1 MEPIREIKG
10 GNIVEFV
17 GRAAGYAPSKE
28 EHAELLTTLKKESVQ
43 IEKEIKHKKKQQ
55 KKLGT
60 DILRLTSQL
69 RGVDGQIQKSKKI
82 VESILGG
89 KRRRSRRTTKKVK
102 R

>member
-1 MEPIREIKG
+1 MAQVIRQG

-28 EHAELLTTLKKESVQ
+28 EHVELLTSLKKESVQ

-55 KKLGT
+55 KRLNT

-69 RGVDGQIQKSKKI
+69 RGVDGQIHKSQKI

>member
-28 EHAELLTTLKKESVQ
+28 EHAELVTSLKKESVQ
-43 IEKEIKHKKKQQ
+43 LEKEIKHKKKQQ
-55 KKLGT
+55 KKINT
-60 DILRLTSQL
+60 DILRLTSRL
-69 RGVDGQIQKSKKI
+69 RSVDGEIQKSKKI

-89 KRRRSRRTTKKVK
+89 KRRRKRTTKKM

>member
-1 MEPIREIKG
+1 MAQAIRKG

-28 EHAELLTTLKKESVQ
+28 EHAELLTSLKKESVQ
-43 IEKEIKHKKKQQ
+43 IEKEIKYKKKQQ

-69 RGVDGQIQKSKKI
+69 RGVDGQIHKSKKI

-89 KRRRSRRTTKKVK
+89 KRRRNIKNKTKKM